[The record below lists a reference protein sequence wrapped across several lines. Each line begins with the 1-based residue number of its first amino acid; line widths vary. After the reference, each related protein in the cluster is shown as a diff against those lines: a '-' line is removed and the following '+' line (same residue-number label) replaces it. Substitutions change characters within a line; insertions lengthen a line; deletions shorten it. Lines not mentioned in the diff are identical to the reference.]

1 MKDITKALGT
11 LDQQNFF
18 YMKNPGMDAT
28 ILPHYNTQKNLS
40 REYVASTKKSGKSW
54 HKTKRNTQL
63 TKIYLPSVKIG
74 GSLYTRYSNFV
85 RHLVARSGF
94 RWVGKNRR

>member
-40 REYVASTKKSGKSW
+40 REYVASTKKVEKAG
-54 HKTKRNTQL
+54 TKRNA
-63 TKIYLPSVKIG
+63 IP
-74 GSLYTRYSNFV
+74 N
-85 RHLVARSGF
+85 
-94 RWVGKNRR
+94 